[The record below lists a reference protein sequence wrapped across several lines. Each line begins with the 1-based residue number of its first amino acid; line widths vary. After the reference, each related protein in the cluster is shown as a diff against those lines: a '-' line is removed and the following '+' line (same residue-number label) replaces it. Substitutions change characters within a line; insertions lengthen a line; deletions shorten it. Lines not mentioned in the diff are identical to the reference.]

1 MAMKAGTCTYV
12 TCVYMW
18 LTTLH
23 LARLHVHQGQVHVR
37 DMYILLCISHLAV
50 PLLRY
55 SGPDITIPTNFVEL
69 GCCGSLLHHACYIG
83 IHKGPRTPKFGESR
97 AR

>member
-37 DMYILLCISHLAV
+37 DMYICFVSRILLCRCLDTAA
-50 PLLRY
+50 
-55 SGPDITIPTNFVEL
+55 PTSPSPPIL
-69 GCCGSLLHHACYIG
+69 
-83 IHKGPRTPKFGESR
+83 
-97 AR
+97 

>member
-23 LARLHVHQGQVHVR
+23 LAGLHVHQGQVHVR
-37 DMYILLCISHLAV
+37 DMYILPCISVLCAFHAGV
-50 PLLRY
+50 PEGGPLL
-55 SGPDITIPTNFVEL
+55 V
-69 GCCGSLLHHACYIG
+69 
-83 IHKGPRTPKFGESR
+83 R
-97 AR
+97 A

>member
-23 LARLHVHQGQVHVR
+23 LAGLHVHQRQVHVR

-69 GCCGSLLHHACYIG
+69 GLWFVTASCLLCFD
-83 IHKGPRTPKFGESR
+83 T
-97 AR
+97 

>member
-1 MAMKAGTCTYV
+1 MKAGTCTYV

-23 LARLHVHQGQVHVR
+23 LAGLHVHQGQVHVR

-55 SGPDITIPTNFVEL
+55 SGPDITIPTNFVARPPALLVGL
-69 GCCGSLLHHACYIG
+69 GALGDGSVPPSWGWVGSSFLVG
-83 IHKGPRTPKFGESR
+83 FS
-97 AR
+97 

>member
-1 MAMKAGTCTYV
+1 MKAGTCTYV

-23 LARLHVHQGQVHVR
+23 LAGLHVHQGQVHVR

-55 SGPDITIPTNFVEL
+55 SAPDITIPTNFVEL
-69 GCCGSLLHHACYIG
+69 GCCGLSLHHACCVSIC
-83 IHKGPRTPKFGESR
+83 KGSGSSKFGGSR

>member
-23 LARLHVHQGQVHVR
+23 LAGLHVHQGQVHVR
-37 DMYILLCISHLAV
+37 DMYILLCISI
-50 PLLRY
+50 LLCRCL
-55 SGPDITIPTNFVEL
+55 DTAAPTSPSPPIL
-69 GCCGSLLHHACYIG
+69 
-83 IHKGPRTPKFGESR
+83 
-97 AR
+97 

>member
-23 LARLHVHQGQVHVR
+23 LAGLHVHQGQVHVR
-37 DMYILLCISHLAV
+37 DMYILLCISI
-50 PLLRY
+50 LLCRCY
-55 SGPDITIPTNFVEL
+55 SGPDITIPTHTNF
-69 GCCGSLLHHACYIG
+69 CGIGVLWFVAVLWFVTASCLLCFN
-83 IHKGPRTPKFGESR
+83 T
-97 AR
+97 

>member
-55 SGPDITIPTNFVEL
+55 SGPDITIPTNFVARPPRPI
-69 GCCGSLLHHACYIG
+69 GGPGGPWGWVGSSFLVGFFI
-83 IHKGPRTPKFGESR
+83 TS
-97 AR
+97 